1 MAPLERFTMPGRLTD
16 AVSVDQKELDDAWH
30 QKVADLVST
39 AASRSRSLYDPTDE
53 GEDTPSD
60 ALRHAVRWPAFP
72 ATLNAVTN
80 SPQRRAQLADSSRDR
95 QDEYCEWSVE
105 RTGPSP
111 KSPITS
117 VTFTTE
123 LPEYFEVLHQ
133 IDAEAALALYRGH
146 VDQNASP
153 EQIAPG
159 GSYDRNNVLNRQT
172 TEGKIMH
179 LRSGPNNLF
188 AAVTLASA
196 ATVLRFRD
204 DTQVTSPQDLVSCGK
219 FGEPLRSSDPQ
230 IAAAI
235 NGLATLG
242 DKITLEDPIGL
253 YIDGIRPEGLE
264 LPEGVTL
271 EDCWK
276 VERGTVEHAVRAS
289 FSLPGEAATLE
300 DVRVRGAPVRFGA
313 QLADLVRVRIVALS
327 HSRGSVDPETA
338 PCVA

>member
-1 MAPLERFTMPGRLTD
+1 MASLKRFTVPGALTD
-16 AVSVDQKELDDAWH
+16 AVSVDQNKLDGAWH
-30 QKVADLVST
+30 QAVADLVSK
-39 AASRSRSLYDPTDE
+39 AASGSRSLYDPTE
-53 GEDTPSD
+53 GGEDTPSD
-60 ALRHAVRWPAFP
+60 ALRHPVCWPAFP
-72 ATLNAVTN
+72 ATLNSVTN
-80 SPQRRAQLADSSRDR
+80 SPERRAELADSSRDR

-105 RTGPSP
+105 RVGPSA
-111 KSPITS
+111 KAPITR

-123 LPEYFEVLHQ
+123 LPEYFEVLHE
-133 IDAEAALALYRGH
+133 IDAEAALALYQEH
-146 VDQNASP
+146 VDSNASP

-159 GSYDRNNVLNRQT
+159 GVYDRSNVLNRQT

-188 AAVTLASA
+188 AAVSLASD

-204 DTQVTSPQDLVSCGK
+204 DTQVTSPQDLVSCGD
-219 FGEPLRSSDPQ
+219 FGKPLRSSDPQ

-253 YIDGIRPEGLE
+253 YIDELRPEGLE
-264 LPEGVTL
+264 LPAGATL
-271 EDCWK
+271 EECWK
-276 VERGTVEHAVRAS
+276 VERGTAEHALRAS
-289 FSLPGEAATLE
+289 FSLPEDAGTLE

-327 HSRGSVDPETA
+327 HSRGSVDPERA
-338 PCVA
+338 GCVA

>member
-1 MAPLERFTMPGRLTD
+1 MASLERFTVPGALTD
-16 AVSVDQKELDDAWH
+16 AVSVNQKKIDDAWH

-53 GEDTPSD
+53 GEDTPPD
-60 ALRHAVRWPAFP
+60 ALRHPVRWPAFP
-72 ATLNAVTN
+72 ATLNAATN
-80 SPQRRAQLADSSRDR
+80 SPETRAELADSSRNR
-95 QDEYCEWSVE
+95 QDEYCEWSVK
-105 RTGPSP
+105 RAGPGP
-111 KSPITS
+111 EDPITR

-123 LPEYFEVLHQ
+123 LPEYFEVLHE
-133 IDAEAALALYRGH
+133 IDAEAALALYREH
-146 VDQNASP
+146 VDPNASA

-159 GSYDRNNVLNRQT
+159 GTYDRSNALNTQT

-188 AAVTLASA
+188 AAVTLASD

-204 DTQVTSPQDLVSCGK
+204 GTQVTSPQDLVSCGD

-253 YIDGIRPEGLE
+253 YIDEIRPEGLE
-264 LPEGVTL
+264 LPAGVTL
-271 EDCWK
+271 EDCWN
-276 VERGTVEHAVRAS
+276 VERGTAEHAVRAS
-289 FSLPGEAATLE
+289 FSLPEGAGTLE
-300 DVRVRGAPVRFGA
+300 NVRVRGAPVRFGA

-327 HSRGSVDPETA
+327 HSRGSVEAKTGG
-338 PCVA
+338 CVA

>member
-1 MAPLERFTMPGRLTD
+1 MASVERFTVPGALTD
-16 AVSVDQKELDDAWH
+16 AVSVEQKKLDDAWH
-30 QKVADLVST
+30 QKVSDLVSP
-39 AASRSRSLYDPTDE
+39 AASRSRSLYDPTD

-60 ALRHAVRWPAFP
+60 PLRHPVRWPAFP

-80 SPQRRAQLADSSRDR
+80 SPERRAELADSSRDR
-95 QDEYCEWSVE
+95 QDEYCEWSVD
-105 RTGPSP
+105 RAGPSAED
-111 KSPITS
+111 PITR
-117 VTFTTE
+117 VIFTTE
-123 LPEYFEVLHQ
+123 LPEYFEVLHETDPQ
-133 IDAEAALALYRGH
+133 AALALYREY
-146 VDQNASP
+146 VDENARP

-159 GSYDRNNVLNRQT
+159 DAYDRNNVLNRQT
-172 TEGKIMH
+172 TGGKIMH

-188 AAVTLASA
+188 AAVTLASD

-204 DTQVTSPQDLVSCGK
+204 GAQVTSPQDLVSCGD

-253 YIDGIRPEGLE
+253 YIEEIRPEGLE
-264 LPEGVTL
+264 LPAGVTL

-276 VERGTVEHAVRAS
+276 VERGTAEHALRAS
-289 FSLPGEAATLE
+289 FSLPEGAGTLE

-327 HSRGSVDPETA
+327 HSRGSVNPETA
-338 PCVA
+338 GCVPE

>member
-1 MAPLERFTMPGRLTD
+1 MARLERFTVPGALTD
-16 AVSVDQKELDDAWH
+16 AVSVDQKKVDDAWDR
-30 QKVADLVST
+30 KVADLVST

-53 GEDTPSD
+53 GEDTPPD
-60 ALRHAVRWPAFP
+60 ALRQPVRWPAFP
-72 ATLNAVTN
+72 ATLNAASN
-80 SPQRRAQLADSSRDR
+80 SPDQRAELADSSRDH
-95 QDEYCEWSVE
+95 QDEYCEWSVK
-105 RTGPSP
+105 RAGPGT
-111 KSPITS
+111 KDPITR

-123 LPEYFEVLHQ
+123 LPEYFEVLHEN
-133 IDAEAALALYRGH
+133 DAEAALALYREH

-159 GSYDRNNVLNRQT
+159 GAYDRNNVLNTQT

-188 AAVTLASA
+188 AAVTLASD
-196 ATVLRFRD
+196 ATVVRFRD
-204 DTQVTSPQDLVSCGK
+204 GTQVTSPQDLVSCGD

-253 YIDGIRPEGLE
+253 YIDEIRPEGLD
-264 LPEGVTL
+264 LPAGVTL

-276 VERGTVEHAVRAS
+276 VERGTAEHAVRAS
-289 FSLPGEAATLE
+289 FSLPEDAGTLE
-300 DVRVRGAPVRFGA
+300 EVRVRGAPVRFGA

-327 HSRGSVDPETA
+327 HSRGSVEPKTGG
-338 PCVA
+338 CVA